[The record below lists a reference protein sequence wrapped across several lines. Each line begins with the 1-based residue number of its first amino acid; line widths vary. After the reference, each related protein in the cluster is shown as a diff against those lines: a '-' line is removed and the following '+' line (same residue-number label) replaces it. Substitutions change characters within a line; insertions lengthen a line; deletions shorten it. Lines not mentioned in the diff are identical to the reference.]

1 MFSYFCYKSKLK
13 RSVLFSAAKEHVG
26 ETKKV
31 AENNWVTGSWGSLP
45 CNLVTCVVSAE
56 NKIAHGTRGLVRV
69 EAKVKSVYIELL

>member
-1 MFSYFCYKSKLK
+1 MFSSFCYKSKLK

-45 CNLVTCVVSAE
+45 CNLVTCVVRAE
-56 NKIAHGTRGLVRV
+56 NKFDHCSRYTWTCSSGG
-69 EAKVKSVYIELL
+69 KS

>member
-1 MFSYFCYKSKLK
+1 MFSSFCYKSRLK
-13 RSVLFSAAKEHVG
+13 RSVLFSAVKEHVG

-31 AENNWVTGSWGSLP
+31 AENNWVTGGWGSLP

-69 EAKVKSVYIELL
+69 EAKVKSVFMELL

>member
-1 MFSYFCYKSKLK
+1 M
-13 RSVLFSAAKEHVG
+13 G

-69 EAKVKSVYIELL
+69 EAKVKSVFMELL